1 MNKEQLQVVKEAI
14 EKLPVTV
21 DLMDVD
27 AGYPAQWRLNP
38 NMYWAPPLT
47 MGASNVSNLTVAFS
61 HFWHN
66 RRDAILAFPM
76 TLLVGA
82 IRNSTFRNHTFGT
95 INVDN
100 TNDFVKLRL
109 YRTLY
114 VNYVRHGTTRH
125 TAHWTCCSILCT
137 RVLVVYSLSLLP
149 SPNLLRVVTSTWY
162 VHYSRR
168 RSPAT
173 ASRTTAATTCSTC
186 A

>member
-1 MNKEQLQVVKEAI
+1 MNKEQLQIVKDAI

-47 MGASNVSNLTVAFS
+47 MAASNVSNLTVAFS
-61 HFWHN
+61 HFWQN
-66 RRDAILAFPM
+66 RRDAVWAFPM
-76 TLLVGA
+76 TLLVGS

-100 TNDFVKLRL
+100 TNDFIKLRL

-114 VNYVRHGTTRH
+114 VNYVCMRN
-125 TAHWTCCSILCT
+125 C
-137 RVLVVYSLSLLP
+137 
-149 SPNLLRVVTSTWY
+149 
-162 VHYSRR
+162 
-168 RSPAT
+168 
-173 ASRTTAATTCSTC
+173 
-186 A
+186 